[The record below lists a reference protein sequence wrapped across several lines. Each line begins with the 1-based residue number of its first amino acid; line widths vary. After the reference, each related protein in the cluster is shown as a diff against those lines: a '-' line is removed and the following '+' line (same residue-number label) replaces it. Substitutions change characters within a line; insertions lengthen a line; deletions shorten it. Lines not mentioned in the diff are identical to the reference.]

1 VRNGV
6 LADLL
11 TNRITSRCLLLFLAV
26 GLAIANLGC
35 SQAQQAQARVQRLAL
50 EKQQREYKSPVNYAP
65 REVGSDPKTGKPI
78 AYDHKPRV
86 ELSDAKA
93 GKYLFKWIGYDGKEK
108 TVVFQRGDAVDVL
121 VSASVSETFQGQYLY
136 LYTYQV
142 ANLLSSGTYL
152 SDFIL
157 QNYAKD
163 SRPYEVNGVRTTL
176 ADLRLLDN
184 FRNLPRDGSS
194 RQVGGILI
202 GQMSNLNEQFSKGS
216 WIDYGIL
223 STYKPQISPGKTFA
237 VKITSTAPPGIVEC
251 RVTGGELTL
260 QGVDEDMPGELED
273 MLPGYEQ
280 FPHGYTIGP
289 VDHLKPL
296 SPAEKTKYVL
306 DQLPLFKKAGWI
318 TDKTLQRYEAQ
329 LKNGSLETISAHVQ
343 QDLKAEQ
350 ITTEVLAIIQ
360 GLK

>member
-1 VRNGV
+1 MPEKLKTRAY
-6 LADLL
+6 L
-11 TNRITSRCLLLFLAV
+11 CL
-26 GLAIANLGC
+26 
-35 SQAQQAQARVQRLAL
+35 
-50 EKQQREYKSPVNYAP
+50 
-65 REVGSDPKTGKPI
+65 
-78 AYDHKPRV
+78 
-86 ELSDAKA
+86 
-93 GKYLFKWIGYDGKEK
+93 
-108 TVVFQRGDAVDVL
+108 
-121 VSASVSETFQGQYLY
+121 
-136 LYTYQV
+136 
-142 ANLLSSGTYL
+142 
-152 SDFIL
+152 
-157 QNYAKD
+157 
-163 SRPYEVNGVRTTL
+163 
-176 ADLRLLDN
+176 
-184 FRNLPRDGSS
+184 
-194 RQVGGILI
+194 
-202 GQMSNLNEQFSKGS
+202 
-216 WIDYGIL
+216 
-223 STYKPQISPGKTFA
+223 SPGKTLA

-329 LKNGSLETISAHVQ
+329 LKNGSLETISAHIQ
-343 QDLKAEQ
+343 EDLKAEQ